1 MQQTSHFSDTISD
14 FSHETIHFSAILFDS
29 LKLETADIKPIC
41 YYGNIYLSNIIQS
54 VNFFIPPNPLFHQ
67 VHVSS
72 SLLSKAVRINVGRVP
87 ENNRS

>member
-1 MQQTSHFSDTISD
+1 MQQTSHFPDTISD
-14 FSHETIHFSAILFDS
+14 FSHETIHFSAILLDS
-29 LKLETADIKPIC
+29 LKLETSDIKAIC
-41 YYGNIYLSNIIQS
+41 YGNIYLSNIIQS